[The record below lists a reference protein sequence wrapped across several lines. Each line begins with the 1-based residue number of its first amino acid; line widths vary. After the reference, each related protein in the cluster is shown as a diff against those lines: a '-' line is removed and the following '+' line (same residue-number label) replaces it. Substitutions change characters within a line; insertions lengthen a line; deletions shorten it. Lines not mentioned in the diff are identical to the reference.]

1 MHAASSGPPDASPD
15 VSLDKA
21 GPDDI
26 PVLRRLMQLYLYDI
40 GSPDGWDVGRDGL
53 FGNAGRIERF
63 WTEPGR
69 HSFLIR
75 VDGVLAGFAL
85 VRDGAWFAGAG
96 TREVS
101 EFFVLRRFRRRGVG
115 GRVATALF
123 DMFPGRWEVVQMDS
137 NAGAQAFWRAVIGR
151 YTGGVF
157 EDGERAGEYG
167 RRRVQHFTT
176 PGARP

>member
-1 MHAASSGPPDASPD
+1 MDDASSGTPVAPPD

-40 GSPDGWDVGRDGL
+40 GSADGWDVGREGL
-53 FGNAGRIERF
+53 FGDSERIERF

-75 VDGVLAGFAL
+75 VDGVLAGFVL
-85 VRDGAWFAGAG
+85 VRDEAWFAGAG

-115 GRVATALF
+115 ERVATALF
-123 DMFPGRWEVVQMDS
+123 DLFPGRWEVVQMHS
-137 NAGAQAFWRAVIGR
+137 NADAQAFWRAVIGR

-157 EDGERAGEYG
+157 EDGERTGEYG
-167 RRRVQHFTT
+167 RRRVQHFTA
-176 PGARP
+176 PGVRP